1 MMFGFVSYRGRA
13 QVLLAAV
20 GAVSF
25 CTAAVAGPYSGP
37 TDTANAIDPAIVSGS
52 VLFQEWADAI
62 DPSRTYF
69 APEGSTEINQLG
81 GFNSLGDLTQAQ
93 IDNGDPVGFLTV
105 TFPSGIRNGSGADFA
120 VFENGF
126 GFGSPNG
133 LFAELAYVE
142 VSSNG
147 QDFARFASISTNTD
161 PVATSG
167 PFSGYDTSNI
177 FNLAGKHASGYGT
190 PFDLDDLLVDPLVV
204 NGDIDLDNI
213 QYVRLVDIP
222 GSGDFL
228 DSQGNPILDNWPTVG
243 SGGFD
248 FRLGEGLGVGVI
260 NTVPEPTGFV
270 LLASGF
276 ALLTRRRSGRA

>member
-1 MMFGFVSYRGRA
+1 MFGFVSFRGRA
-13 QVLLAAV
+13 QVLLAAA
-20 GAVSF
+20 GAFSLSF
-25 CTAAVAGPYSGP
+25 TAIAGPYSGP
-37 TDTANAIDPAIVSGS
+37 TDTANAIDPAIASGS
-52 VLFQEWADAI
+52 PLFQEWADAI
-62 DPSRTYF
+62 DASRTAF
-69 APEGSTEINQLG
+69 APEGSTVIDETG

-105 TFPSGIRNGSGADFA
+105 TFPNGVRNGSGADFA

-147 QDFARFASISTNTD
+147 QDFARFPSISTNVA
-161 PVATSG
+161 PVVGSN
-167 PFSGYDTSNI
+167 PFAGYDTSNI
-177 FNLAGKHASGYGT
+177 FNLAGKHAGGFGT
-190 PFDLDDLLVDPLVV
+190 PFDLDDLLTDPLVTS
-204 NGDIDLDNI
+204 GDVDLDDI

-228 DSQGNPILDNWPTVG
+228 DSQGNPILDNWHTTG
-243 SGGFD
+243 TGGFD

-260 NTVPEPTGFV
+260 NVVPEPTSML
-270 LLASGF
+270 LLAGGLGF
-276 ALLTRRRSGRA
+276 LARRRR